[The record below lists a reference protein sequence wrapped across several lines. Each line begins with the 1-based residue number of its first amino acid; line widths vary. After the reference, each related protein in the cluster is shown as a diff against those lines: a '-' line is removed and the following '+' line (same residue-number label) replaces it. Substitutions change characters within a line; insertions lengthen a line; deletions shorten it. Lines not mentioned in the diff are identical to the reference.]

1 MKELMQ
7 ETELKLSKSQVQ
19 NVINDYTKKENGLN
33 DLFTMMIN
41 GLMLSER
48 QVFLEDHP
56 VEGNKGN
63 GYRRATRSGIGS
75 KLELQIPR
83 DRLGV
88 FKPVILGVLNQQQEQ
103 VKDLCFEFYGKGLT
117 TR

>member
-75 KLELQIPR
+75 KLELLFIEIEF
-83 DRLGV
+83 LIV
-88 FKPVILGVLNQQQEQ
+88 SSLSFNSSFYTKKILSE
-103 VKDLCFEFYGKGLT
+103 
-117 TR
+117 